1 MKRIFLI
8 IVLLG
13 WALGLILW
21 IRGILL
27 PSETVIVD
35 PEIPTSSGLT
45 PTMEL
50 ANSVWSHAT
59 KWNDVI
65 VQKSEEAQTDS
76 DALKQ
81 LAFAQSFVGDLRSAE
96 ERLDQYCQNIPDDSA
111 CRKIEYVFD
120 IAKPVDNTG
129 KPLSWLTFEV
139 LGKPS
144 TAQSFSGQSTLSDN
158 AYKNTVL
165 RTKITKK
172 GYTDFVSK
180 TMHTAWSDDVTSQK
194 NVAIVP
200 VMIPAD
206 TSVTKKQIEAYQVK
220 TKNYTFTVQ
229 PDTFVYADGSVAEWD
244 IEVYFFDITADT
256 SNAYASGMFSL
267 DIFDSFTGTNMGEGM
282 ETYGMPLV
290 KAYKWDV
297 ELFTSKPII
306 GVGRMS
312 NMDNFK
318 EKNGLQEID
327 FTKIPK
333 NTPLDLTLASQ
344 YGLPPFWQYQ
354 KRTGTWETSS
364 FQVLDNTGLSQ
375 FSFQDL

>member
-1 MKRIFLI
+1 
-8 IVLLG
+8 
-13 WALGLILW
+13 
-21 IRGILL
+21 
-27 PSETVIVD
+27 
-35 PEIPTSSGLT
+35 
-45 PTMEL
+45 MEL
-50 ANSVWSHAT
+50 ANSVWSHTT

-65 VQKSEEAQTDS
+65 AQKSEEAQTDGE
-76 DALKQ
+76 AVKE

-96 ERLDQYCQNIPDDSA
+96 ERLNRYCQNIPDDSA

-144 TAQSFSGQSTLSDN
+144 TVQSFSGQSILSDN
-158 AYKNTVL
+158 TYKNTVL
-165 RTKITKK
+165 RTKIAKK

-180 TMHTAWSDDVTSQK
+180 TMHTAWSDDTTSQK

-206 TSVTKKQIEAYQVK
+206 TNITKKHTEVYQVK

-267 DIFDSFTGTNMGEGM
+267 DTFDSFSGTNMGEGM
-282 ETYGMPLV
+282 ETYGMPLI

-327 FTKIPK
+327 FAKIPK
-333 NTPLDLTLASQ
+333 NTPLDITLASQ
-344 YGLPPFWQYQ
+344 YGLPPFWQYK
-354 KRTGTWETSS
+354 KRTGTWETST